1 MERENERGNPSHTCR
16 EGNQCI
22 GEVIHVFSEV
32 TQHLGIHSEAIKK
45 KPTLYITRVIF
56 SIKFPNE
63 FLKMQSDK
71 IFVHYRILKR
81 KLTKT

>member
-45 KPTLYITRVIF
+45 KTNIIHYTSHF
-56 SIKFPNE
+56 F
-63 FLKMQSDK
+63 DK
-71 IFVHYRILKR
+71 ISK
-81 KLTKT
+81 

>member
-45 KPTLYITRVIF
+45 T
-56 SIKFPNE
+56 PNIIHYTSN
-63 FLKMQSDK
+63 FFDK
-71 IFVHYRILKR
+71 ISK
-81 KLTKT
+81 